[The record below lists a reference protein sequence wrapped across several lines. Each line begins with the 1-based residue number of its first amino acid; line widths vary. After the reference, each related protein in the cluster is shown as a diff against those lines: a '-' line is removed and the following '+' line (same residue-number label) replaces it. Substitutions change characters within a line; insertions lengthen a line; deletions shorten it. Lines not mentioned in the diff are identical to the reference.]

1 MIAFVSSREDAQEM
15 NFIYQISQISLRAR
29 KLGRIAYERMKKG
42 DFSNTPNIK
51 KKVKKES
58 IKGYD

>member
-1 MIAFVSSREDAQEM
+1 MIAFVSSREDAKEM
-15 NFIYQISQISLRAR
+15 NFIYQVSQISLRAR